1 MTRDRLY
8 LLPAT
13 FADPAL
19 PGRDFYCR
27 DCITIDG
34 LLALFPERAAGLD
47 VIRIDYPRPRTAVI
61 DAIGAENQNLPV
73 LLLGDD
79 ADPTLADG
87 THGGQY
93 FVSDLKRLLYALHI
107 RHDFPEAHP

>member
-87 THGGQY
+87 THGGQH